1 MVVGASLENRDCF
14 TSVLH
19 SWGNINYATAVGF
32 GTDEAHQIAHLMADV
47 LEAPENEAVIQRVAG
62 DVTAL
67 CRRFP
72 VYGPSY
78 RP

>member
-1 MVVGASLENRDCF
+1 
-14 TSVLH
+14 
-19 SWGNINYATAVGF
+19 
-32 GTDEAHQIAHLMADV
+32 MADV
-47 LEAPENEAVIQRVAG
+47 LEAPEDDQVVARVAA

-72 VYGPSY
+72 VYGPQY